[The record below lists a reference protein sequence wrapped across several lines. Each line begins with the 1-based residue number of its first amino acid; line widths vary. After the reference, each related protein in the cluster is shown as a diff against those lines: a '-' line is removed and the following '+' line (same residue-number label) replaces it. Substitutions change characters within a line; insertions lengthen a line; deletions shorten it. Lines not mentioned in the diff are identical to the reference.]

1 MHMAAGNIEPLKEQ
15 IKFEVEWLKL
25 TAVAVFAVG
34 GGSFGL
40 LLGELKTLRLV
51 LAVSGLLA
59 TVGLMG
65 DVLRQ
70 QRHINALI
78 AQLQEER

>member
-1 MHMAAGNIEPLKEQ
+1 MAERSVERLKEQ

-25 TAVAVFAVG
+25 TAVAVLAVG

-40 LLGELKTLRLV
+40 LLGELTALRLV

-65 DVLRQ
+65 EVLRQ
-70 QRHINALI
+70 RRHLKALI
-78 AQLQEER
+78 EQLKEER

>member
-1 MHMAAGNIEPLKEQ
+1 ML
-15 IKFEVEWLKL
+15 
-25 TAVAVFAVG
+25 AVG

-40 LLGELKTLRLV
+40 LLGELNTLRLV

-59 TVGLMG
+59 TIGLMG

-70 QRHINALI
+70 RRHIKALI
-78 AQLQEER
+78 TQLQEEQ

>member
-1 MHMAAGNIEPLKEQ
+1 MADGSRERLKEQ

-25 TAVAVFAVG
+25 TAIAVLAVG

-40 LLGELKTLRLV
+40 LLGELNTLRLV

-59 TVGLMG
+59 TIGLMG
-65 DVLRQ
+65 DALRQ
-70 QRHINALI
+70 RRHIKALI
-78 AQLQEER
+78 TQLQEEQ

>member
-1 MHMAAGNIEPLKEQ
+1 MV
-15 IKFEVEWLKL
+15 EVA
-25 TAVAVFAVG
+25 AVAVLAVG

-40 LLGELKTLRLV
+40 LLGELNTLRLE
-51 LAVSGLLA
+51 LAVSGLLS

-70 QRHINALI
+70 RRHIKALI
-78 AQLQEER
+78 AQLQEE

>member
-1 MHMAAGNIEPLKEQ
+1 MADRNTERLKEQ

-25 TAVAVFAVG
+25 TAVAVLAVG
-34 GGSFGL
+34 GGSFSL
-40 LLGELKTLRLV
+40 LLGGLNTLRLV
-51 LAVSGLLA
+51 LAISGLLA

-65 DVLRQ
+65 DLLRQ
-70 QRHINALI
+70 RRHITALI